1 VKMTGGQALARQM
14 ALEGITDVF
23 GIPGVQLDWAVD
35 GLRQVADQIRYVVPR
50 HEQTTSYM
58 ADGYARTTGKIGTCM
73 VVPGPGMLNAMAGL
87 STAYACNSP
96 VLAIVGNIHSG
107 GIGRGLGLLHEINN
121 QTGILAAVTKWQG
134 SAATPQAVPRLV
146 REAVRQLRSGR
157 PCPVGIEIAQDV
169 LSATVEVE
177 LIAPPAGEDGRL
189 RPDQEEVERAAEV
202 LDQARFPVIY
212 VGGGALAAGASKAL
226 QALAERL
233 QAPVVLGENGRGALS
248 DRHPLAL
255 NALGGRAV
263 FAHAD
268 VVLVVGSRFVDTA
281 VGKPLWP
288 SEGVRYVYL
297 NVDPSAWAPPR
308 ATGVTIGADARLGLE
323 ALTAAVSRH
332 PDRGID
338 LDRVRGWASAQSD
351 AIEPQRSW
359 VNALRSAIPD
369 DGILVNELTQVG
381 YYARFAYP
389 VYEPGTFITPGY
401 QGTLGYGFPTAL
413 GTAIGNP
420 GRAVVSITGDGGF
433 GWGMQE
439 LATARRYNLR
449 LVTVVF
455 NDGHF
460 GNVRRMQ
467 QDQFQESYGDSLV
480 NPRFDLLARAF
491 DVPYARCDEPA
502 ALERMLRAAVNAGGP
517 TLIEVPVGEMPS
529 PWHLMRLTNP
539 PFARAVA
546 APPNP
551 LGEPTAR

>member
-1 VKMTGGQALARQM
+1 MTGGQALARQM